1 MSKTSIKERNKAI
14 RLAWEREQK
23 LVAEGKGTRDWSQD
37 QQKDILD
44 PVKGKAY
51 DENGRAFEGQHMK
64 SAAEYPEYQGDPD
77 NIQFL
82 TREEHL
88 EAHKGSWKN
97 STNWYYH
104 PETKEFVDFG
114 ENKPIPCEAN
124 YLSEPVC
131 SPVINSHYKNDNL
144 KEPSKAEAESR
155 ERVKPLRQEDAAHH
169 LETKSQSKTMV
180 PTPEVHESF
189 VDKVLRAVDAA
200 KEFSERHAVK
210 TAEVLN
216 YLSPVR
222 VLASGLSIFPD
233 TPLMEE
239 VRRGE
244 FVEATE
250 TEKIQE
256 LYTFVK
262 TLDIH
267 TLLDATNVSNMM
279 PVYGHLP
286 EDKEK
291 ILAMLKQGA
300 DEQGEERL
308 RMRRDSMRSL

>member
-1 MSKTSIKERNKAI
+1 MIVFGIESGDDA
-14 RLAWEREQK
+14 
-23 LVAEGKGTRDWSQD
+23 
-37 QQKDILD
+37 ILD
-44 PVKGKAY
+44 KMNKGYHASDIVEQLSKM
-51 DENGRAFEGQHMK
+51 DEAGMHYSVIFLYGLGGH
-64 SAAEYPEYQGDPD
+64 EYGM
-77 NIQFL
+77 
-82 TREEHL
+82 
-88 EAHKGSWKN
+88 G
-97 STNWYYH
+97 
-104 PETKEFVDFG
+104 
-114 ENKPIPCEAN
+114 
-124 YLSEPVC
+124 
-131 SPVINSHYKNDNL
+131 
-144 KEPSKAEAESR
+144 
-155 ERVKPLRQEDAAHH
+155 
-169 LETKSQSKTMV
+169 
-180 PTPEVHESF
+180 
-189 VDKVLRAVDAA
+189 
-200 KEFSERHAVK
+200 HAVK

-216 YLSPVR
+216 HLSPVR

-291 ILAMLKQGA
+291 ILVVSRFFRKFISSASKYRHQMYGFSSSAGCSISILN
-300 DEQGEERL
+300 RC
-308 RMRRDSMRSL
+308 SMSI

>member
-1 MSKTSIKERNKAI
+1 MHFSCGIVRPPYEAGSCFLQVTSGCSHNKCRFCTFYKEAPFSVSPESEIREDLQEIRDCGWKVKRIFLQGADLFLLSYDRLKRIMDLIKEYLPGDVSVGGYGRVDSVKNKSV
-14 RLAWEREQK
+14 EQLSK
-23 LVAEGKGTRDWSQD
+23 M
-37 QQKDILD
+37 
-44 PVKGKAY
+44 
-51 DENGRAFEGQHMK
+51 DEAGMHYSVIFLYGLGGH
-64 SAAEYPEYQGDPD
+64 EYGM
-77 NIQFL
+77 
-82 TREEHL
+82 
-88 EAHKGSWKN
+88 G
-97 STNWYYH
+97 
-104 PETKEFVDFG
+104 
-114 ENKPIPCEAN
+114 
-124 YLSEPVC
+124 
-131 SPVINSHYKNDNL
+131 
-144 KEPSKAEAESR
+144 
-155 ERVKPLRQEDAAHH
+155 
-169 LETKSQSKTMV
+169 
-180 PTPEVHESF
+180 
-189 VDKVLRAVDAA
+189 
-200 KEFSERHAVK
+200 HAVK

-279 PVYGHLP
+279 PVYGQLP
-286 EDKEK
+286 DDKEK